1 LKKKRFLKCDFRK
14 CEEMAQWYRVWKG
27 ELLKLCTKHE
37 AYMARRHLGK
47 ALDSSELDGED
58 WAYLEEKDEPIEL
71 S

>member
-1 LKKKRFLKCDFRK
+1 
-14 CEEMAQWYRVWKG
+14 MAQWYRVWKG